1 MISRLSIRQ
10 RLLLLIILPLIGAG
24 IVDWQLLRAID
35 SVRIGGTMA
44 TRVTE
49 KSSLIAELGSPSL
62 FVVEFYA
69 TAQRLCAE
77 PEAARRDALVKQLD
91 RLATGFR
98 MRRDHWARHGLE
110 RDVHASIFDGAIPRA
125 EAVIATVTDEVVP
138 AAVRGDLAAAASTM
152 RSKVDAK
159 FIEHAEAVQ
168 QALMV
173 TNAAAQQVSLTA
185 TADVGRW
192 RLSAL
197 MIAAGMLCV
206 VVPMG
211 WLLMRSVVLP
221 IERLSMAM
229 HDVARGSGN
238 LRTRMHVGNDRSE
251 IGRLAENFN
260 AFIQCVAAM
269 VLEIDRMA
277 AGLQASADHI
287 SASFDESRRATQH
300 QTENLRRMIE
310 SVDQLSVASSNI
322 ATTSTRATEASRLA
336 GQVATEGDRAVR
348 ATIEV
353 MSRIDHTVSA
363 GASRVSELG
372 ERSNEIGK
380 IILVINDIADQ
391 TNLLAL
397 NAAIEAA
404 RAGEHGRGFA
414 VVADEVRKLAERT
427 TAATK
432 QVSDSIREIQ
442 AMTAESV
449 RSISDGSEEV
459 KQGIVAARGTT
470 ENLRRIVE
478 QSSATGQLIAHI
490 STSAADQS
498 RLSESIRD
506 GVRQVSAAAEELE
519 QSSEVTVQNTAELS
533 FRSRQLMEMVARF
546 QLDCR
551 APERARHHLD
561 RPLESSLGRIIELGP
576 SGACIAPNAAFTAEK
591 GRRIEIEFLVGG
603 DVRRIPAVVRWVRQ
617 TGDGPRAG
625 LEFTPRVDEFMHGVR
640 S

>member
-1 MISRLSIRQ
+1 VISRLSIRQ
-10 RLLLLIILPLIGAG
+10 RLMLLIILPLIGAG

-44 TRVTE
+44 GKVAE
-49 KSSLIAELGSPSL
+49 KSDLIADLKSPSL
-62 FVVEFYA
+62 FVVEYYA
-69 TAQRLCAE
+69 TAQRLCTE
-77 PEAARRDALVKQLD
+77 SDPKRREELAKDLQ
-91 RLATGFR
+91 RLASEFR
-98 MRRDHWARHGLE
+98 GRCGHWQDKGLE
-110 RDVHASIFDGAIPRA
+110 KDVHAAIFGRATPGAER
-125 EAVIATVTDEVVP
+125 VIATVTTEVMP
-138 AAVRGDLAAAASTM
+138 TALRGDLAAAAGVM
-152 RSKVDAK
+152 RSKVDPA
-159 FIEHAEAVQ
+159 FLEHAAAMR
-168 QALMV
+168 QAMMV
-173 TNAAAQQVSLTA
+173 TDSAAQQVNLIASA
-185 TADVGRW
+185 EVGRW

-197 MIAAGMLCV
+197 MIAGGMLCV
-206 VVPMG
+206 VVPLG

-221 IERLSMAM
+221 IERLSLAM

-238 LRTRMHVGNDRSE
+238 LRTRMQVGGDRSE

-260 AFIQCVAAM
+260 SFIQCVASM

-277 AGLQASADHI
+277 SGLQSSADHI

-310 SVDQLSVASSNI
+310 SVDQLSVASSTI
-322 ATTSTRATEASRLA
+322 ATTSSQATEASRLA

-348 ATIEV
+348 ATIDV

-432 QVSDSIREIQ
+432 QVSESIREIQ

-449 RSISDGSEEV
+449 RSISEGSEEV
-459 KQGIVAARGTT
+459 KQGIVAAKGTT
-470 ENLRRIVE
+470 DNLRRIVE
-478 QSSATGQLIAHI
+478 QSSATGQLISHI
-490 STSAADQS
+490 STSASDQA

-519 QSSEVTVQNTAELS
+519 QSSELTVQNTAELA

-551 APERARHHLD
+551 SPERARHHLEQ
-561 RPLESSLGRIIELGP
+561 PIESSLGRIIEMGP
-576 SGACIAPNAAFTAEK
+576 SGACIVPNAAFTADK
-591 GRRIEIEFLVGG
+591 GKRVEIEFTIG
-603 DVRRIPAVVRWVRQ
+603 DHMRRAPAVVRWIRQ
-617 TGDGPRAG
+617 TTDGPRAG
-625 LEFTPRVDEFMHGVR
+625 LEFTPRIDEFIR
-640 S
+640 RDE

>member
-10 RLLLLIILPLIGAG
+10 RLLLLILLPLLGAG

-35 SVRIGGTMA
+35 SVRIGGTMSA
-44 TRVTE
+44 KVNQ
-49 KSSLIAELGSPSL
+49 KSELIADLGSPSL
-62 FVVEFYA
+62 FIVEHYA
-69 TAQRLCAE
+69 TAQRLCVE
-77 PEAARRDALVKQLD
+77 TDPSRRESLVKDLE
-91 RLATGFR
+91 RLARSFR
-98 MRRDHWARHGLE
+98 DRRDHWAQRGLE
-110 RDVHASIFDGAIPRA
+110 GTLRDSIFDGASPGA
-125 EAVIATVTDEVVP
+125 ERVIETVATKVIP
-138 AAVRGDLAAAASTM
+138 AATAGDLAAASTAM
-152 RSKVDAK
+152 RADVDPA
-159 FIEHAEAVQ
+159 FLDHAEKVR
-168 QALMV
+168 QALMAA
-173 TNAAAQQVSLTA
+173 NAAAQQTNLDAS
-185 TADVGRW
+185 ADVGRW
-192 RLSAL
+192 RMSAL
-197 MIAAGMLCV
+197 LIAAGMLCL
-206 VVPMG
+206 VVPLG
-211 WLLMRSVVLP
+211 WLLMRSVAIP
-221 IERLSMAM
+221 IERLSLAM

-238 LRTRMHVGNDRSE
+238 LRTRMQVGNDRSE

-260 AFIQCVAAM
+260 IFIQCVASM

-277 AGLQASADHI
+277 SGLQSSADHI

-322 ATTSTRATEASRLA
+322 ATTSTRATDASQLA
-336 GQVATEGDRAVR
+336 GKVATEGDRAVR

-353 MSRIDHTVSA
+353 MSRIDQTVSA
-363 GASRVSELG
+363 GASRVGELG
-372 ERSNEIGK
+372 ERSKEIGK
-380 IILVINDIADQ
+380 IILVIDDIADQ

-432 QVSDSIREIQ
+432 QVSESIREIQ

-449 RSISDGSEEV
+449 RSISEGSEEV
-459 KQGIVAARGTT
+459 KQGIVAAKGTT
-470 ENLRRIVE
+470 DNLRRIVE

-490 STSAADQS
+490 SSSASDQA

-519 QSSEVTVQNTAELS
+519 QSSEMTVHNTEELA

-551 APERARHHLD
+551 SPERARHHLD
-561 RPLESSLGRIIELGP
+561 HPLESSLGRIVEMGP

-591 GRRIEIEFLVGG
+591 GKRVEIEFTIG
-603 DVRRIPAVVRWVRQ
+603 DRMRRVPAVVRWVRP
-617 TGDGPRAG
+617 TAEGVRAG
-625 LEFTPRVDEFMHGVR
+625 LEFTPRIDEFIHGVR
-640 S
+640 

>member
-35 SVRIGGTMA
+35 SVRIGGAMSA
-44 TRVTE
+44 KVTD
-49 KSSLIAELGSPSL
+49 KSTLIAELGSPSL
-62 FVVEFYA
+62 FVVEYYA
-69 TAQRLCAE
+69 TAQRLCSE
-77 PEAARRDALVKQLD
+77 PEPSRRENLVKDLE
-91 RLATGFR
+91 RLANAFR
-98 MRRDHWARHGLE
+98 VRREHWEQHGLE
-110 RDVHASIFDGAIPRA
+110 REVHASMFDTAIPKA
-125 EAVIATVTDEVVP
+125 EQVIAAVASEVIP
-138 AAVRGDLAAAASTM
+138 AATRGDLIAASTAM
-152 RSKVDAK
+152 RSSVDDLFA
-159 FIEHAEAVQ
+159 EHAEAVRRS
-168 QALMV
+168 LMTV
-173 TNAAAQQVSLTA
+173 NTAAQQVNLTA
-185 TADVGRW
+185 STEVGRW

-197 MIAAGMLCV
+197 LIAAGMLCV
-206 VVPMG
+206 VVPLG

-221 IERLSMAM
+221 IERLSVAM

-238 LRTRMHVGNDRSE
+238 LRTRMHVGADRSE

-260 AFIQCVAAM
+260 SFIQCVAAM

-277 AGLQASADHI
+277 AGLQSSADHI

-322 ATTSTRATEASRLA
+322 ATTSTRATEASRVA
-336 GQVATEGDRAVR
+336 GHVATEGDRAVR
-348 ATIEV
+348 ATIDI
-353 MSRIDHTVSA
+353 MSRIDQTVSA
-363 GASRVSELG
+363 GASRVGELG

-432 QVSDSIREIQ
+432 QVSESIREIQ

-449 RSISDGSEEV
+449 RSISEGSEEV

-470 ENLRRIVE
+470 DNLRRIVE
-478 QSSATGQLIAHI
+478 QSNATGQLIAHI
-490 STSAADQS
+490 STSASDQA

-519 QSSEVTVQNTAELS
+519 QSSEVTVQNTAELA

-551 APERARHHLD
+551 SPERVRHKLD
-561 RPLESSLGRIIELGP
+561 HPIESSLGRIVEMGP
-576 SGACIAPNAAFTAEK
+576 SGACVVPNAAFTAEK
-591 GRRIEIEFLVGG
+591 GKRVEIEFTVDGRM
-603 DVRRIPAVVRWVRQ
+603 RRASAVVRWIRQ
-617 TGDGPRAG
+617 TGEGPRAG
-625 LEFTPRVDEFMHGVR
+625 LEFTPRIEEFIKR
-640 S
+640 PD